1 MLSEIFSHGGELFG
15 KYSGNVTLQ
24 ILWMDLASRESFFEL
39 LICLDF
45 HFSSILRI
53 PLQLD
58 SSVASEYQYTEVF
71 QDWIPFYDARW
82 AEGAP
87 DLLLHYFGLVVN
99 EYVVFWLALGHFG
112 GYHPVEFWVF
122 VVASCGRVRDPVE
135 SHENR
140 RMQAK
145 RFTPVE
151 PLTCF
156 ACEYV
161 GFPLVYPSTRHV
173 QSYLEYVRCLHAR
186 VEDRGCIRIL

>member
-1 MLSEIFSHGGELFG
+1 MRFSCTWRWHQAFFFFKQKTAYEIRKGDWSSDVCSF
-15 KYSGNVTLQ
+15 
-24 ILWMDLASRESFFEL
+24 DL
-39 LICLDF
+39 
-45 HFSSILRI
+45 
-53 PLQLD
+53 
-58 SSVASEYQYTEVF
+58 
-71 QDWIPFYDARW
+71 FYDARW

-99 EYVVFWLALGHFG
+99 ENVVFWLALGHFG

-140 RMQAK
+140 RMQAN

-161 GFPLVYPSTRHV
+161 GFPLVYPSTGHV
-173 QSYLEYVRCLHAR
+173 QSHLEYVGCLHAR
-186 VEDRGCIRIL
+186 VEDRRCIRIL